1 MIMTKNKG
9 VAYWLVA
16 LSVVLFILFAIP
28 AFVGNYEEMP
38 TKDMGYFVSMGMS
51 SIMAAI
57 LVFGSAIACTKWAK
71 KTNKSLNI
79 AYAIGFLTNVIGL
92 LGYWIY
98 YKNKTKKY
106 A

>member
-1 MIMTKNKG
+1 MTKKIG
-9 VAYWLVA
+9 VAYWLIV
-16 LSVVLFILFAIP
+16 LSVVLFILFALS
-28 AFVGNYEEMP
+28 AFVSDYEGVP
-38 TKDMGYFVSMGMS
+38 NKDTYYFMNIGVS
-51 SIMAAI
+51 SIIAAI
-57 LVFGSAIACTKWAK
+57 IVFGSAITCARWAQK
-71 KTNKSLNI
+71 INNNLNI